1 MATVPTAASIL
12 AELKKLG
19 TASYKKV
26 MLKHGVREP
35 VHGVKISDLKLI
47 QKRAGGTNHALA
59 QELWDSGVYDAMY
72 LAGLMA
78 DDTQMSKRDL
88 QRWLDDG
95 ASCAALSEYSVAWG
109 AAGSPDGWE
118 VAQKWIGSK
127 KEHEAAAG
135 WNVLS
140 GIVAMTPD
148 EDLDLVAIRDLLARV
163 KTTIGAAPNRAKYTM
178 NGFVAAVGTY
188 VKSLTAEALAVAK
201 ALGTVEVDMGD
212 TSCKVPSA
220 VEMIAKAKA
229 RGALG
234 KKRKMVKC

>member
-1 MATVPTAASIL
+1 MPETLTAASIL

-19 TASYKKV
+19 TASYKKTI
-26 MLKHGVREP
+26 LTHGAREP

-78 DDTQMSKRDL
+78 DDAQMTKRDL
-88 QRWLDDG
+88 QRWIDG
-95 ASCAALSEYSVAWG
+95 ADSPGLSEYSVAWV
-109 AAGSPDGWE
+109 AAGSPDGWQ
-118 VAQKWIGSK
+118 VATKWIGSK
-127 KEHEAAAG
+127 KEREAAAG

-148 EDLDLVAIRDLLARV
+148 ADLDLEALRALLARV
-163 KTTIGAAPNRAKYTM
+163 GKEIGTAQNRVKYTM
-178 NGFVAAVGTY
+178 NGFVAAVGIY
-188 VKSLTAEALAVAK
+188 CKPLAAAALAAAK

-220 VEMIAKAKA
+220 VEHIQKAKA
-229 RGALG
+229 RGSLG